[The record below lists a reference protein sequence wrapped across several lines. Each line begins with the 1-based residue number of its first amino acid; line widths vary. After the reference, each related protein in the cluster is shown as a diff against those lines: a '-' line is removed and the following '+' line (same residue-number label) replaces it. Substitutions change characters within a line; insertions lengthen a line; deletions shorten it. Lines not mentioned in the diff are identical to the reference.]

1 MKKQSTSNELTELIK
16 RLSVIRKEHVAA
28 LTEIEQT
35 AQAFGIEKLLKVPGA
50 KQYKDWRKTPIIN
63 AAALAAHAKQGA
75 AKSAGGKKGKAAAG
89 KKAAAA
95 KKPTKAA
102 KSKKGSKAAKGEGK
116 RVRGV
121 FEITGDELI
130 LRFVK
135 KQGTASTEEIRKY
148 WESQGRRGKSENN
161 LTGLVRTG
169 QLIRTRVP
177 GENKSNYSVKE

>member
-95 KKPTKAA
+95 KKPA
-102 KSKKGSKAAKGEGK
+102 KSRQVEKG
-116 RVRGV
+116 
-121 FEITGDELI
+121 
-130 LRFVK
+130 
-135 KQGTASTEEIRKY
+135 KQG
-148 WESQGRRGKSENN
+148 SQGRREARS
-161 LTGLVRTG
+161 R
-169 QLIRTRVP
+169 RV
-177 GENKSNYSVKE
+177 